1 MNIRPAGRGLAAR
14 NSLSTERCSQR
25 FSINLGRRA
34 AKVTLEP
41 FLDLFIILV
50 NMSFGI
56 DDFRCFFL
64 AMTMV
69 SGGRLGRASIAVKSM
84 ALSVPPLMCV
94 SSVHH
99 Y

>member
-41 FLDLFIILV
+41 FLDLFINLV

-64 AMTMV
+64 AMAMGIQA
-69 SGGRLGRASIAVKSM
+69 GG
-84 ALSVPPLMCV
+84 
-94 SSVHH
+94 
-99 Y
+99 